1 MIEYLPTA
9 NIFDDPGII
18 VIPVNTVGVMGAGLA
33 KQAKE
38 RYPLAERAYRS
49 ALRTG
54 CLKIGQVFP
63 VYLPET
69 YLLLLST
76 KKHWRNPSEL
86 AYVKLGLMSLTR
98 YMLRESFKRIAI
110 PKLGCGLGGLAW
122 TDVHEQI
129 SYAAAILNK
138 KGMDVAIYGERP

>member
-1 MIEYLPTA
+1 MIEYRPAA
-9 NIFDDPGII
+9 NIFDDPGIV

-49 ALRTG
+49 ALRLD
-54 CLKIGQVFP
+54 CLEIRQVFP
-63 VYLPET
+63 VYLPEKS
-69 YLLLLST
+69 LLLLPT

-86 AYVKLGLMSLTR
+86 AYVKQGLMSLTR
-98 YMLRESFKRIAI
+98 YMLREPFKRIAI

-122 TDVHEQI
+122 TDVYEQI
-129 SYAAAILNK
+129 SYAARILQKRNV
-138 KGMDVAIYGERP
+138 DVAIYGERP